1 MRAVERRIRDECD
14 SSEGLA
20 FNKALR
26 PVYLQRVS
34 LRWVHR
40 ERSDRMVNTTNQTSE
55 FRRNIECAIRS
66 LRSRYCTV
74 GMLLF
79 VQRRLVLKIR
89 EAWSDVASFVS
100 RLNLGGNDFL
110 F

>member
-1 MRAVERRIRDECD
+1 MYDSFARLPGISVFCWVVRLCTKTLILVSVER
-14 SSEGLA
+14 S
-20 FNKALR
+20 
-26 PVYLQRVS
+26 VQY
-34 LRWVHR
+34 R
-40 ERSDRMVNTTNQTSE
+40 ERSDRMAHATNQPSE
-55 FRRNIECAIRS
+55 FRRNVECAIRS